1 MQSPTN
7 KTSFI
12 DVLVVG
18 AGPSGSML
26 AFSLMKAGVS
36 TRIIDKKDAPV
47 DRGHA
52 DALQPRVLEV
62 LRSHGLVDKAIA
74 RGNKINT
81 TAIWHPGPS
90 GGIERVSRIPN
101 ITAPRGLYP
110 FNLTN
115 HQGAHEA
122 IFTEEMPK
130 YGGSV
135 ERPYAPCAL
144 TIDEDKVD
152 DADAYPVT
160 VEIENCNDPSEK
172 ETIRAKYV
180 VGADGAHSWVRKALD
195 IQAVGDH
202 TDRCWGVI
210 DFVPDTNYPD
220 IRATSQVHSSTGFCL
235 IVPREDD
242 MVRLY
247 IPLDE
252 TERYL
257 DPVTKRVRISE
268 VNPDD
273 LLEIAKRAFQP
284 YYMNAKQGY
293 HWFTVYVVGQRVA
306 QRYSA
311 FNRVFLSGD
320 ACHTHSPKA
329 GQGMNAGI
337 NDAHNLAWKL
347 TYVIRKWADRKLL
360 DTYEFERR
368 QFAVDLINFDKR
380 YVAMFESMARNGK
393 DSIDPVFHAKAV
405 QTFGLFKNGIG
416 IHYPESLIVQNAQQS
431 IARHITVGKRFP
443 PEIVLV
449 AYDDRVTQIHDVLLS
464 DTRFKVLIF
473 TGDIYESG
481 RGAVVK
487 AVADKFVEGK
497 LCTERSY
504 VGRSRIDTMRMV
516 DTFTVIKGLKGETR
530 YWDVPASLYTHWTK
544 VFVDDVDITGE
555 QGGRAYENFG
565 ISDQGALVVVRPDG
579 YVGFVT
585 TLSDADGVLGYF
597 RSWEIP
603 MGTKTV

>member
-1 MQSPTN
+1 MQSPTE
-7 KTSFI
+7 KTSFV

-36 TRIIDKKDAPV
+36 TRIIDKRDAPV

-81 TAIWHPGPS
+81 TAIWHPGPD
-90 GGIERVSRIPN
+90 GGIERASRIPN

-122 IFTEEMPK
+122 IFTDEMPK
-130 YGGSV
+130 YGGCV
-135 ERPYAPCAL
+135 ERPYEPSAL
-144 TIDEDKVD
+144 SIDEEKVD

-160 VEIENCNDPSEK
+160 VQIQNVHEPSEK

-195 IQAVGDH
+195 IQAVGDR

-220 IRATSQVHSSTGFCL
+220 IRCTSQVHSSTGFCL

-252 TERYL
+252 TERYV
-257 DPVTKRVRISE
+257 DPVTKRVNIAA

-347 TYVIRKWADRKLL
+347 AYVVRKWADRRLL
-360 DTYEFERR
+360 DTYEYERR
-368 QFAVDLINFDKR
+368 QFAVDLINFDKK
-380 YVAMFESMARNGK
+380 YVAMFESMAKNGN
-393 DSIDPVFHAKAV
+393 DQIDPVLHSKMV

-416 IHYPESLIVQNAQQS
+416 IHYAESAIVKNPSQT
-431 IARHITVGKRFP
+431 IAKNITVGKRFP

-449 AYDDRVTQIHDVLLS
+449 ARDDKVIQIHDVLPS
-464 DTRFKVLIF
+464 DSRFKVLVF
-473 TGDIYESG
+473 TGDLYEAG
-481 RGAVVK
+481 RRDVVQS
-487 AVADKFVEGK
+487 VADKFVEGK
-497 LCTERSY
+497 LVTERSY
-504 VGRSRIDTMRMV
+504 VGRNSIESTRLV
-516 DTFTVIKGLKGETR
+516 NTFTVLKGRKGDIR
-530 YWDVPASLYTHWTK
+530 YWDVPSALYRHWTD
-544 VFVDDVDITGE
+544 VLLDDVDITGE
-555 QGGRAYENFG
+555 QGGKAYQNFG
-565 ISDQGALVVVRPDG
+565 ISDEGALVVVRPDG
-579 YVGFVT
+579 YVGLVT
-585 TLSDADGVLGYF
+585 ELSDAEGVLGYF
-597 RSWEIP
+597 REWEIP